1 MSLGAR
7 EKIKLYWQAL
17 MMAVDF
23 RASSSLPTKSLM
35 FWVMTICMPL
45 YFRMRLASWN
55 MKSRARGYLAS
66 IKTWASSMTTMIFRL
81 APYFRLYSRFLMIS
95 LSRYFSTSS
104 IWALAT
110 VLFRLASRDWKLN
123 TMKFS
128 TVDRV
133 DGPFQMLA
141 FRPRWKTWPHSSSAP
156 GGWT

>member
-1 MSLGAR
+1 M
-7 EKIKLYWQAL
+7 KLYWQAL

-66 IKTWASSMTTMIFRL
+66 MNTWASSMTTTIFRA
-81 APYFRLYSRFLMIS
+81 APYFMLYSRFLMIS

-110 VLFRLASRDWKLN
+110 VLFRLARRVWKLK
-123 TMKFS
+123 TIKFS
-128 TVDRV
+128 AVDRV
-133 DGPFQMLA
+133 EGPFQMLA
-141 FRPRWKTWPHSSSAP
+141 FRPPVENLATWFMS
-156 GGWT
+156 TRRLERR